1 MELTGFE
8 PVTSSL
14 RKMCSHPGSW
24 LLSQTHKEELAAAQ
38 WIGDEAEEHQ
48 AAGCKVNAAET
59 AQVAATHNRIAMS
72 NNAVT
77 VGGGA
82 IYGLGIFGALVYY
95 LQQANVFWE
104 YLLSFVQGFFWPAWM
119 VYEIFAT
126 LGG

>member
-1 MELTGFE
+1 VEDLARRESCQVDSWVPG
-8 PVTSSL
+8 SSL
-14 RKMCSHPGSW
+14 DGR
-24 LLSQTHKEELAAAQ
+24 
-38 WIGDEAEEHQ
+38 
-48 AAGCKVNAAET
+48 
-59 AQVAATHNRIAMS
+59 RITRRLRSVTPMS
-72 NNAVT
+72 NSAGA

-95 LQQANVFWE
+95 WQQADVFWE